1 MGRAARIARRSFLI
15 GSAALAGGVAFGTY
29 LVVRDPENPL
39 EASAGPGEVP
49 ITPYVLLD
57 ATGVTLI
64 TPRAELGQG
73 ATSVLAALLAEE
85 MDLDWR
91 AIRTLHGPPSPAYW
105 NGVVAG
111 EGLPI
116 AATDDSY
123 LAQAGRGIGAAAAK
137 VLGLQI
143 TGGSSTVPDA
153 YDKMRAAGAVAR
165 ATLLRAAAA
174 ETGIDAGDLRTEAGQ
189 VVLPDGTALPYGA
202 LAGRVA
208 ETDLP
213 DRVALK
219 DPDDWRLLGKSFP
232 GLALRDK
239 VTGRARYGIDFYLPE
254 MVHAAIRQPPWPD
267 ATIGNLDDSAARAV
281 RGVSDVLQVGGSVA
295 VIASGTYPA
304 MKAAKLLRIDWTAP
318 SGPREDSGDT
328 QARLTA
334 AFTGDARDSRL
345 RDDGDVDD
353 ALAAAAEPWDA
364 EYFVPYLAHAPLEPM
379 SATAQLANGKLRIW
393 TSTQV
398 PLMLRDK
405 AAESLEISPEDV
417 EVTVLTG
424 GGSFG
429 RRLELDYALQAV
441 RIAPHAEGR
450 PVKLT
455 WTREEDMT
463 HDFPRPAAVARARG
477 AVDDGGIGALDLAI
491 AAPSTAASQMGRL
504 GYPAMGPDVAIVA
517 GAWDQPF
524 AIPALRVTGYRA
536 TETVGV
542 SSWRSVGA
550 SANAFFHE
558 SAFDELAHA
567 AGADPLEER
576 LRLCSDPASAR
587 VLEAVAE
594 LSGWG
599 TDLPA
604 GHGRGLAFCLSFG
617 VPTAQVVEVATTPR
631 GLRLVAGYAV
641 SEIGR
646 VLNPDNVANQMQG
659 GMAWGL
665 GHAMFAKLTYRDGV
679 PEQDNFDSY
688 RALRLPQC
696 PPITTRALE
705 TSDHIR
711 GIGEPGVPPA
721 APALGNAIFAA
732 TGQRIRA
739 LPFADHVTFA

>member
-1 MGRAARIARRSFLI
+1 M
-15 GSAALAGGVAFGTY
+15 
-29 LVVRDPENPL
+29 
-39 EASAGPGEVP
+39 
-49 ITPYVLLD
+49 
-57 ATGVTLI
+57 
-64 TPRAELGQG
+64 
-73 ATSVLAALLAEE
+73 
-85 MDLDWR
+85 
-91 AIRTLHGPPSPAYW
+91 
-105 NGVVAG
+105 
-111 EGLPI
+111 
-116 AATDDSY
+116 
-123 LAQAGRGIGAAAAK
+123 
-137 VLGLQI
+137 
-143 TGGSSTVPDA
+143 
-153 YDKMRAAGAVAR
+153 
-165 ATLLRAAAA
+165 
-174 ETGIDAGDLRTEAGQ
+174 
-189 VVLPDGTALPYGA
+189 
-202 LAGRVA
+202 
-208 ETDLP
+208 
-213 DRVALK
+213 ALK
-219 DPDDWRLLGKSFP
+219 DPADWRLLGKSFP
-232 GLALRDK
+232 DLALRDK

-267 ATIGNLDDSAARAV
+267 ATIGSLDDSAARAV
-281 RGVSDVLQVGGSVA
+281 RGVSNVVQVDGAVA

-304 MKAAKLLRIDWTAP
+304 MKAAKLLRIDWTGP
-318 SGPREDSGDT
+318 SGPREDSGET
-328 QARLTA
+328 QARLMA
-334 AFTGDARDSRL
+334 AFTNDARDSRL
-345 RDDGDVDD
+345 RVDGDVDD
-353 ALAAAAEPWDA
+353 ALAKAAEPWDA
-364 EYFVPYLAHAPLEPM
+364 EYFVPYLAHAPMEPM

-405 AAESLEISPEDV
+405 AAELLEISPEDV
-417 EVTVLTG
+417 DVTVLTG

-441 RIAPHAEGR
+441 RIAAHTEGR

-599 TDLPA
+599 ADLPP

-617 VPTAQVVEVATTPR
+617 VPTAQVVEVAITSR

-646 VLNPDNVANQMQG
+646 VLNPDNAANQMQG

-711 GIGEPGVPPA
+711 GIGEPCVPPA